1 MILRLLTVL
10 AAAIPLS
17 MTAEAHGQDRL
28 FDADV
33 LSRIPER
40 MQQFVS
46 DGQIAGAVTLIA
58 TPEKVVH
65 LKAVGQADIAA
76 GRPMRDDT
84 IFRIASMTKPI
95 TATALMMLVERNK
108 LRTTDKLS
116 KHIPAFEDQAV
127 KGGKFNR
134 EVTIYQI
141 LMHTAGLNRPS
152 KTETEGLS
160 LEQIADL
167 IASRP
172 LGFEPGSKWQYST
185 GLTVAGRL
193 IEVLSGQSYE
203 DYVTENIFKPLGMVD
218 TTFRLSPEQAKRLAV
233 TYQPGD
239 EPGTLKAVE
248 IPDPTIE
255 RTPNPSGGLYSTAA
269 DMAKFYQAVLNDRMM
284 QPRRL
289 LHHIYANQMIHRS
302 SGSVTTGFTPGNRW
316 GLGWCVVKEPQGV
329 TRLLSRGTF
338 GHGGAWGTQ
347 GWIDPDREMIL
358 VLMIQRAK
366 FGNADG
372 SDVRDAFTELAVKA
386 HRGQE
391 TQSARFIK
399 VHNYSSAVELK
410 RGNARAVLCPQAGG
424 RVLEFSVDGVN
435 AMWLDDD
442 EENWQPGRRTS
453 MSAGRFDIGP
463 ELVTPPRPQT
473 WSGEW
478 TAEITG
484 PYSARL
490 ISPRDDLAGV
500 QLMREFRLASKSD
513 NPKVP
518 VWLECEQTIINIS
531 NEPRDFCHWGRSFSP
546 GGGICIIPLKG
557 QSRFPSKYAMYEDRG
572 IINVG
577 NNDDLIRERDGFLEI
592 LAPPRKPK
600 LGFDTSAGWLA
611 YLMPSGHAF
620 VKRYATFPDR
630 AYNEAAG
637 LTLSVWYPEGARIE
651 LEPIGPREHLGPG
664 ESASFTENWWLLPHP
679 YPAKGKDVDLTGL
692 QSLVEQQTVDS
703 ND

>member
-1 MILRLLTVL
+1 MLRLLTVL
-10 AAAIPLS
+10 VAAIPLS
-17 MTAEAHGQDRL
+17 TTTEAQGQERL

-33 LSRIPER
+33 LSRIPQR

-58 TPEKVVH
+58 TPDKVVH

-127 KGGKFNR
+127 KGGKFKR
-134 EVTIYQI
+134 DIAVYQM
-141 LMHTAGLNRPS
+141 LMHTAGLSRPS
-152 KTETEGLS
+152 RKETEGLS
-160 LEQIADL
+160 LEQIANL

-172 LGFEPGSKWQYST
+172 LEFEPGSKWQYST
-185 GLTVAGRL
+185 GLAVAGRL

-203 DYVTENIFKPLGMVD
+203 GFVTENIFKPLGMVD
-218 TTFRLSPEQAKRLAV
+218 TTFRLSPEQARRLAV
-233 TYQPGD
+233 TYQPG
-239 EPGTLKAVE
+239 EKPGTLKAVE

-284 QPRRL
+284 QPRKL

-347 GWIDPDREMIL
+347 GWVDPDREMIL

-372 SDVRDAFTELAVKA
+372 SDIRDAFTELAIKA
-386 HRGQE
+386 HRGRE
-391 TQSARFIK
+391 TRSARFIK
-399 VHNYSSAVELK
+399 FHNYTWAVELK

-442 EENWQPGRRTS
+442 EKNWQPGRRTS

-463 ELVTPPRPQT
+463 ELVTPPRPKT

-490 ISPRDDLAGV
+490 ISPRDESAGV
-500 QLMREFRLASKSD
+500 QLTREFRLANKADS
-513 NPKVP
+513 PQVP

-531 NEPRDFCHWGRSFSP
+531 NKPRDFCHWGRSFSP
-546 GGGICIIPLKG
+546 GGGICLIPLKG

-577 NNDDLIRERDGFLEI
+577 NKDDLIRERDGFLEI

-600 LGFDTSAGWLA
+600 LGFDTTAGWLA

-620 VKRYATFPDR
+620 VKRYATYPDR

-637 LTLSVWYPEGARIE
+637 LTLSVWYPQGARIE

-679 YPAKGKDVDLTGL
+679 YPETGNDVDLPRL
-692 QSLVEQQTVDS
+692 QSLVEQQTVGEQE
-703 ND
+703 

>member
-1 MILRLLTVL
+1 MHRLLMSLIVVC
-10 AAAIPLS
+10 PLL
-17 MTAEAHGQDRL
+17 MFAETHGQEQR
-28 FDADV
+28 FNADA
-33 LSRIPER
+33 LSDIPQR
-40 MQQFVS
+40 MLQFVA

-58 TPEKVVH
+58 TPDNVVH
-65 LKAVGQADIAA
+65 VKAVGQADIAA
-76 GRPMRDDT
+76 GRPMREDT

-108 LRTTDKLS
+108 LMTTDKLS

-127 KGGKFNR
+127 KGGRFKR
-134 EVTIYQI
+134 DVVIYQA

-152 KTETEGLS
+152 RKETDGLT

-172 LGFEPGSKWQYST
+172 LEFEPGSKWQYST

-203 DYVTENIFKPLGMVD
+203 EYLTENIFKPLGMVD

-233 TYQPGD
+233 TYQPG
-239 EPGTLKAVE
+239 EKPGTLKAVE
-248 IPDPTIE
+248 IPDPTAE
-255 RTPNPSGGLYSTAA
+255 RTPSPSGGLYSTAA
-269 DMAKFYQAVLNDRMM
+269 DMAKFYQAVLNDRNMKPK
-284 QPRRL
+284 QL
-289 LHHIYANQMIHRS
+289 LHHIYANQMIQRS

-316 GLGWCVVKEPQGV
+316 GLGWCVLKEPQGV

-347 GWIDPDREMIL
+347 GWIDPEREMIL
-358 VLMIQRAK
+358 VLMIQRSR

-372 SDVRDAFTELAVKA
+372 SDVRDAFTELAIKA
-386 HRGQE
+386 HRGRE
-391 TQSARFIK
+391 TQGARFIK
-399 VHNYSSAVELK
+399 YHNYTGAVELR

-424 RVLEFSVDGVN
+424 RALEFAVDGVN

-442 EENWQPGRRTS
+442 EKNWQPGRRTS

-473 WSGEW
+473 WSGAW
-478 TAEITG
+478 TAEISG
-484 PYSARL
+484 PYSTRL
-490 ISPRDDLAGV
+490 ISPRDESAGV
-500 QLMREFRLASKSD
+500 QLIREFRLASAPGD
-513 NPKVP
+513 PKRP

-531 NEPRDFCHWGRSFSP
+531 DKPRDFCHWGRSFSP
-546 GGGICIIPLKG
+546 GGGICVVPLKG
-557 QSRFPSKYAMYEDRG
+557 QSRFPSKYAMYEESG

-577 NNDDLIRERDGFLEI
+577 NKDELIRERDGFLEI

-600 LGFDTSAGWLA
+600 LGFDTTAGWLG

-620 VKRYATFPDR
+620 VKRYATYPDR
-630 AYNEAAG
+630 PYNEAAG

-651 LEPIGPREHLGPG
+651 LEPIGPREPLGPG
-664 ESASFTENWWLLPHP
+664 EAASFTENWWLLPFP
-679 YPAKGKDVDLTGL
+679 YPEAGKDADLQKLRT
-692 QSLVEQQTVDS
+692 LVEQQTVS
-703 ND
+703 QTP